1 MEKQIYL
8 SEGRKINSSK
18 DIISFMEYM
27 GEKYGVKMENGI
39 IETIVKA
46 YTSDPNGKDH
56 IVGFNQGNE
65 WFMNFL
71 SNDEVIVRQEIE
83 EGDVVMDNSV
93 YRKKP
98 RSGGSNITKPKK
110 KRKK

>member
-1 MEKQIYL
+1 MEKQVYL
-8 SEGRKINSSK
+8 SEGKKINSTK

-27 GEKYGVKMENGI
+27 AEKYEVKMEDGI
-39 IETIVKA
+39 VDAIVKS
-46 YTSDPNGKDH
+46 YTSKPKGKDH
-56 IVGFNQGNE
+56 IVGYNKGDE
-65 WFMNFL
+65 WFMSFL
-71 SNDEVIVRQEIE
+71 SNDEVIVRENIE
-83 EGDVVMDNSV
+83 EEDLVMNNSV